1 MLVNGVMLLPLPMYS
16 PSLNPAWLLFNHI
29 KYYTRGKTRS
39 RNVDDLID
47 NVANVLRNNVDAKD
61 IDFAFEEVE
70 NQYAKY

>member
-1 MLVNGVMLLPLPMYS
+1 MPSYS

-39 RNVDDLID
+39 RNIDDLIE
-47 NVANVLRNNVDAKD
+47 NVTQVLKNNVDAKD

-70 NQYAKY
+70 HQYSKF